1 MRPFL
6 DTSVLISGLI
16 DQGAASRAPQ
26 SIFDAIA
33 DARLPGPHTAWH
45 CCLEFFA
52 VTTRLPRELR
62 LSPDVALRLIDE
74 ELLARFT
81 VQQLPAE
88 ARGAL
93 LSVVAGERIQGGR
106 IYDAH
111 IAEVARTA
119 EVTTVV
125 TDNRRHFLSLR
136 RVGIEVLS
144 SQELAA
150 RLS

>member
-16 DQGAASRAPQ
+16 DQGAASRGPQ
-26 SIFDAIA
+26 AIFDAIA
-33 DARLPGPHTAWH
+33 DGRLPGPQTAWH

-62 LSPDVALRLIDE
+62 LSPDVALRLIEE
-74 ELLARFT
+74 ELLPRFT
-81 VQQLPAE
+81 VHQLPAE

-93 LSVVAGERIQGGR
+93 LGTVATEGIQGGR

-111 IAEVARTA
+111 IAEIARAA
-119 EVTTVV
+119 EATTVV

-136 RVGIEVLS
+136 RFGIEVLS
-144 SQELAA
+144 SEELAA
-150 RLS
+150 KLG